1 MKREDVKEL
10 LENGVLQA
18 YAEGKVIQVFS
29 ESLQEWSDA
38 CGEEEYYFFVLPAR
52 RFRVKPEPLHDWV
65 VCVEENDCFLLHGR
79 TASWMKGAYGGEKAY
94 SYRQLVPVTEE
105 A

>member
-1 MKREDVKEL
+1 MKREDVKKL

-18 YAEGKVIQVFS
+18 YAEGKT
-29 ESLQEWSDA
+29 LQAYDA
-38 CGEEEYYFFVLPAR
+38 HTKAWYDSSPPEVMHFVMPAENY
-52 RFRVKPEPLHDWV
+52 RVKPEPLHDWV